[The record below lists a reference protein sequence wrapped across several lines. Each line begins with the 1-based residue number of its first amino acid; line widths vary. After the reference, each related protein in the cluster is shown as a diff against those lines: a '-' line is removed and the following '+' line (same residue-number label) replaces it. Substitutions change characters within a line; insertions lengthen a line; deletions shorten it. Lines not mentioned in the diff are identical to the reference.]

1 MFHQRS
7 RLKKDY
13 DDFRRQPDHDKF
25 IREQWTNEDSEINI
39 VKEISSTFTS
49 EASEHTE
56 FFKRDYMDTG
66 KCFCYPVIHWCSI
79 GGDFSSLI
87 KMKFDNEI
95 IICFI
100 LTIYFVLEYCANS
113 GNINYSIA
121 CWLF

>member
-1 MFHQRS
+1 MKIKKILLSTMFHQRS

-49 EASEHTE
+49 ETSEHTE

-66 KCFCYPVIHWCSI
+66 KCFCYPVMYWWRLQLSYQ
-79 GGDFSSLI
+79 
-87 KMKFDNEI
+87 NEI
-95 IICFI
+95 
-100 LTIYFVLEYCANS
+100 
-113 GNINYSIA
+113 
-121 CWLF
+121 